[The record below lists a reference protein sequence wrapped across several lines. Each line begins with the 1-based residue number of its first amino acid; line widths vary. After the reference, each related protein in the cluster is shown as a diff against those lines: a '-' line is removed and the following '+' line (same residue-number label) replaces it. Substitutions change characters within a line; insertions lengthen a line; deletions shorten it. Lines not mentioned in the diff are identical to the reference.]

1 LQRRGSDWGRTG
13 HPRGADA
20 LHINTEA
27 VEHDAYKNEKGHK
40 PGSDPFQGMLMPL
53 LLFVR
58 HDDAPALR
66 YVSAISAKFCHCPA
80 ILSQFSL

>member
-1 LQRRGSDWGRTG
+1 MGRTFPVCALRRGAYA
-13 HPRGADA
+13 P
-20 LHINTEA
+20 HINTEA
-27 VEHDAYKNEKGHK
+27 VEHDACKNKGGHE
-40 PGSDPFQGMLMPL
+40 PGNDPFQGMLMAL